1 MEVTTPVDIESSV
14 GSLPVT
20 IPLTRLRAL
29 EDLEARLPALI
40 DAAVTTALE
49 QKKRERLTKL
59 VGDPSEHARK
69 QLEKY
74 YKNRDAINARRR
86 AAYKAKKE
94 AGAF

>member
-1 MEVTTPVDIESSV
+1 MEATT
-14 GSLPVT
+14 PVT
-20 IPLTRLRAL
+20 IPLARLREL
-29 EDLEARLPALI
+29 EDLESRLPMLI

-59 VGDPSEHARK
+59 VGDPTEHARK

-74 YKNRDAINARRR
+74 YKNRDEINARRR

-94 AGAF
+94 VGTGGAF